1 MEILNNSRGFMLPLT
16 MIIVTLILSLIVHGI
31 FLLDS
36 ERRFFQSADAVFQ
49 LRQLREN
56 AFSELGQAIKK
67 NALPESGRYAYDGAG
82 TATFTLASDGAQK
95 VINVRLETGH
105 GSQTDQVVFDSE
117 TAIITR
123 WQEAVIP

>member
-1 MEILNNSRGFMLPLT
+1 MLPLT
-16 MIIVTLILSLIVHGI
+16 MIIATLILSLIIHGI

-36 ERRFFQSADAVFQ
+36 ERRFLRSADAVFQ

-67 NALPESGRYAYDGAG
+67 NALPESGRYTYEGAG
-82 TATFTLASDGAQK
+82 TATFTLTSDGAQK
-95 VINVRLETGH
+95 VIHVLLETSH

-117 TAIITR
+117 TAVIIR
-123 WQEAVIP
+123 WQEAVNP